1 MIIEKVFPSGAYR
14 VSDIID
20 NVRVSRLYMGY
31 TKREALK
38 QFKAEMEHRAQ
49 REMMKQ
55 GRTQE

>member
-20 NVRVSRLYMGY
+20 NQCVSRLYMGY

-38 QFKAEMEHRAQ
+38 QFKCEMQAQ
-49 REMMKQ
+49 REAQK
-55 GRTQE
+55 GVHNGY